1 MLDGIGDD
9 HGQAGRIQFTV
20 VLGKGPAVLGRTSER
35 SDQPLG
41 DAGGTHRLRLPV
53 PVEFGSQSRQPV
65 RGDERIAADLTVEG
79 TSEDLV
85 VAESVEISNAG
96 RRCTKHAHEAGA
108 IFVLVPSRKQ
118 QRRTVDA
125 LACRGEVGVSGHEC
139 NRLGDRPGVER
150 ESSLIVPVGPERN
163 QVLTDQGGQGEA
175 LSLGH
180 LVDHLG
186 RERTD
191 QAGSGHV
198 GDRKNEQTDAG
209 LGDSLAKALLGPLT
223 KGGVEV
229 VFHADPRGRAQ

>member
-1 MLDGIGDD
+1 M
-9 HGQAGRIQFTV
+9 
-20 VLGKGPAVLGRTSER
+20 
-35 SDQPLG
+35 
-41 DAGGTHRLRLPV
+41 
-53 PVEFGSQSRQPV
+53 
-65 RGDERIAADLTVEG
+65 
-79 TSEDLV
+79 
-85 VAESVEISNAG
+85 
-96 RRCTKHAHEAGA
+96 
-108 IFVLVPSRKQ
+108 
-118 QRRTVDA
+118 
-125 LACRGEVGVSGHEC
+125 
-139 NRLGDRPGVER
+139 ER

-198 GDRKNEQTDAG
+198 GDGKNEQTDAG
-209 LGDSLAKALLGPLT
+209 LGDSPAKALLGPLT